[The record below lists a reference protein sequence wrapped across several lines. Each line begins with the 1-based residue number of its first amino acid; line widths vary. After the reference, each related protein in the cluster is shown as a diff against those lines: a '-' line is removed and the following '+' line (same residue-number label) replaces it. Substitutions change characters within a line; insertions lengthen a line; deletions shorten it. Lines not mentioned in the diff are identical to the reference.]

1 MCECFTR
8 VFGVSWSPGASYAAE
23 GLPPESNVFRTRQL
37 STVVEPKGNEQPTQ
51 VQTPTSSHPHQSPE
65 EAADPERAAQKEKL
79 HEELKRVL
87 QRKGESQRNTEET
100 VAGEEEEEEP
110 PLLSL
115 SPPSEMEAKVSA
127 MEKTIETSELLE
139 IIVETEAEAGVS
151 GMSVAGGGRDG
162 LFVKD
167 VLKDSPA
174 ARALSLKE
182 GDQLLSARVYFDNIK
197 YEDALQ
203 ILKCA
208 EPYKISF
215 CLKRTVPSADVSRKP
230 GTSTFEVRGPKAK
243 IAKLNIQSLSSLKK
257 KKKKKV
263 TKGLAKDLQ
272 ETADLHGSRDLAG
285 GKLEIAPVDVEFSLP
300 KFSKLRK
307 AKSAG
312 EVAVAEPSPD
322 VSPWL
327 SSLETKRRKLKFPR
341 LKVKEAAAA
350 AAAGRTRVEVPESHL
365 EVGLPKVAIGVKAA
379 TKKEGEGKVSRFTV
393 PFTKAK
399 KAKEEARSKI
409 ETGFQAPQV
418 ELDLP
423 LPKAGP
429 GRESPKTGA
438 KAEDFKIQAPQ
449 IGLPKME
456 VVLPKVSTVGME
468 VLEGGLQAGLK
479 LPTAEVAAPKI
490 DVDLSFPKLEGSSPP
505 EVVPKGE
512 GFRIKV
518 TKFGISA
525 EDVKLKVP
533 SAKAPVLEVSLE
545 KDKVRSKDL
554 AEKLTAGV
562 TMPSLDVEAPS
573 VELELP
579 LPRGK
584 AEMKAHKTRVEVPDI
599 AVKVPSISFG
609 KLVSK
614 APEEGESRLP
624 QVEVSLGKPESP
636 KIKAKGPKIQI
647 PGFGI
652 SLAECRSDSKETV
665 SKGAAE
671 SKVTFPGMKMPSLD
685 ISVPKVSDMQ
695 LPKAMGELAAP
706 FDRAKSQ
713 EAAEEPGFRFQVPQ
727 VSLPKFDLPAKA
739 TPSPSLLTHTKFPKP
754 EGDVSVKVGVPK
766 VDLVLPDVQLPKSQ
780 CQKSELDISVEEPKV
795 EMAVPSARLS
805 FPSGTV
811 PALGIGLPKV
821 EVGLDLPKVERELVV
836 SEPLPPRDH
845 EMKLQFPN
853 FGAVNKDLGV
863 ELSVPTCQP
872 DQLEM
877 EPSVR
882 TFEGPDVS
890 GMVARIPK
898 VDLALG
904 KELLTAEGERGLE
917 IGLDL
922 KEKILPKI
930 SLGQAGLAA
939 GAKVKLPSVEIP
951 TITIPDVTIESNKVL
966 EAESK
971 QKSPR
976 FALPKFN
983 ISGPKAQKVSPE
995 AKLKMPKFGISFPK
1009 SKWGAEVESPKLAL
1023 SVEGKAPKEKSEPRV
1038 GLDSSESRMKLPT
1051 MEVEVPSMAVD
1062 ISLPSGKTEEW
1073 PSKEAAGP
1081 SPEVGMDLPDV
1092 KLKMP
1097 KLLLPRF
1104 GAKGKEG
1111 DLELKGREAKLPEK
1125 EAKAKMPKFKMPYF
1139 SMMRRDVEISGLEA
1153 EAKIKK
1159 DSKSPKEKGPSVK
1172 MPSVK
1177 MPTLQLS
1184 SPKLETD
1191 QGKLQIQAPELGVK
1205 VPQVELP
1212 RISTKDGKAE
1222 GGLLMGSES
1231 PTFKVKMPSLEIAV
1245 PSPRVEEELEK
1256 PMVDVSEADIRGYE
1270 GELKIPSVPSICIS
1284 APKVELD
1291 IGLPTAGPDESI
1303 SHGATSA
1310 DAKIKLPKV
1319 ELPKFGKGEDGG
1331 VVEAGVQ
1338 LMGHKFSLGREGEK
1352 EPEGAAEGHILGS
1365 KVRMPK
1371 VDISLPKA
1379 RLSDAELPLTEG
1391 EGVAEGTEGKFKM
1404 PSVGL
1409 PKFSTPKMKAPE
1421 VELDMSLEAAGKM
1434 PRVKVSSPA
1443 IKLPKFGGSSSDG
1456 EGEPEVDVPR
1466 VPQLELKAPKLRGS
1480 AEMLSLETG
1489 TKEAK
1494 IKMPSLPIGFGLGK
1508 AEAETGLGVD
1518 DGKFKLKFP
1527 SLSISK
1533 AGPESS
1539 TDTQPLCP
1547 PAEEAD
1553 FSFKMPQIALPHV
1566 GFSVD
1571 YEGRKEA
1578 KEELGKLTGM
1588 TDLEVDVG
1596 GFEGRL
1602 KMPKIKMLAFGTPGA
1617 KGDTDVATA
1626 SPPRH
1631 RRGSGEGDL
1640 DEKKAA
1646 FKVPGVEISAP
1657 SLKTHA
1663 EYDVEETQLRYA
1675 GSQELE
1681 GASKRGRIGSD
1692 GRKSPVGK
1700 GEGASADA
1708 GKKYKVKLPKFGLSL
1723 AKAGFE
1729 AEEGTPG
1736 QESETKAK
1744 KRMFALGRS
1753 KAKGSEGSPSLLER
1767 EEEGDGKG
1775 MMAKLKLK
1783 PSFGLSLSKPKLG
1796 VEVNGNLEEAS
1807 SKLKVPKLGFST
1819 TEESAQQNGEQAE
1832 VSLQDG
1838 SQESKGKMG
1847 KIRLPQVELS
1857 SPSKVAETDHE
1868 LNLKLVRAE
1877 ETKED
1882 THGSGGGTFS
1892 ALKFK
1897 SPKITFSGFKKRNGE
1912 MEPGAVVSSAARTE
1926 MASLEMGEAG
1936 SKGERSPKFRF
1947 PKLALSPRS
1956 HGVLEITPEHPEDEA
1971 RLKIRL
1977 PDVGFSGELSSEEPG
1992 LETRLGTAKVG
2003 TKSEGG
2009 AVSSV

>member
-1 MCECFTR
+1 
-8 VFGVSWSPGASYAAE
+8 
-23 GLPPESNVFRTRQL
+23 
-37 STVVEPKGNEQPTQ
+37 
-51 VQTPTSSHPHQSPE
+51 
-65 EAADPERAAQKEKL
+65 
-79 HEELKRVL
+79 
-87 QRKGESQRNTEET
+87 
-100 VAGEEEEEEP
+100 
-110 PLLSL
+110 
-115 SPPSEMEAKVSA
+115 MEAKVSA

-263 TKGLAKDLQ
+263 AKGLAKDLQ
-272 ETADLHGSRDLAG
+272 ETTDLRGSGDLAG

-312 EVAVAEPSPD
+312 EVAAAEPSPD

-379 TKKEGEGKVSRFTV
+379 TKKEGEAKVSRFTV
-393 PFTKAK
+393 PFTKTK
-399 KAKEEARSKI
+399 KAKEEARSKV

-429 GRESPKTGA
+429 GGESPKTGA
-438 KAEDFKIQAPQ
+438 KAEGFKIQAPQ

-456 VVLPKVSTVGME
+456 VVLPKVTTVGME
-468 VLEGGLQAGLK
+468 APEDGLQTGLK
-479 LPTAEVAAPKI
+479 LPAAEVAAPKV
-490 DVDLSFPKLEGSSPP
+490 DVDLSFPKLEGTSPP
-505 EVVPKGE
+505 EVVAKGE

-518 TKFGISA
+518 PKFGIPA

-533 SAKAPVLEVSLE
+533 SAKVPAVEVSLE

-554 AEKLTAGV
+554 EEKLTAGV
-562 TMPSLDVEAPS
+562 TMPFLDVEAPS

-584 AEMKAHKTRVEVPDI
+584 AEVEAHKLRVEAPDI
-599 AVKVPSISFG
+599 SVKVPSIGLG
-609 KLVSK
+609 KLVSR
-614 APEEGESRLP
+614 AQEEGESRLP

-636 KIKAKGPKIQI
+636 KIKTKGPKIQI

-652 SLAECRSDSKETV
+652 SLAERKSDSKEAV

-671 SKVTFPGMKMPSLD
+671 SKVAFPGLKMPSLD
-685 ISVPKVSDMQ
+685 ISVPKVSDVQ
-695 LPKAMGELAAP
+695 LPKATGELAAS
-706 FDRAKSQ
+706 FDRAKSR

-727 VSLPKFDLPAKA
+727 VSLPKFDLPAKVP
-739 TPSPSLLTHTKFPKP
+739 PSPPLLTHAKFPKP
-754 EGDVSVKVGVPK
+754 EGDVSVKVSVPK
-766 VDLVLPDVQLPKSQ
+766 VDLVLPDVQLPKSP
-780 CQKSELDISVEEPKV
+780 CQKSELHMSVEKPKV

-805 FPSGTV
+805 FPSGAV
-811 PALGIGLPKV
+811 PALEIGLPKV
-821 EVGLDLPKVERELVV
+821 EVGLDLPKVERELGV
-836 SEPLPPRDH
+836 SELPRDH
-845 EMKLQFPN
+845 EMKLQFPS
-853 FGAVNKDLGV
+853 FGAVSKDLGV
-863 ELSVPTCQP
+863 ELSVPTCRP
-872 DQLEM
+872 DQLEL

-890 GMVARIPK
+890 GMVAKIPK

-904 KELLTAEGERGLE
+904 KELPTAEGERRLE
-917 IGLDL
+917 IGLDM

-930 SLGQAGLAA
+930 SLAA
-939 GAKVKLPSVEIP
+939 GTKTKLQSVEIP
-951 TITIPDVTIESNKVL
+951 TVTIPDVTIESSKVL
-966 EAESK
+966 EAEAK

-976 FALPKFN
+976 FALPKFS
-983 ISGPKAQKVSPE
+983 ISGPKVQKVSPE

-1023 SVEGKAPKEKSEPRV
+1023 SVEGKAPKEKSGAISEPQV

-1051 MEVEVPSMAVD
+1051 MEVEVPSVAVD
-1062 ISLPSGKTEEW
+1062 ISLPSGKTEERLGE
-1073 PSKEAAGP
+1073 EAAGL
-1081 SPEVGMDLPDV
+1081 SPEVGIDLPDV

-1097 KLLLPRF
+1097 KLLLPKF
-1104 GAKGKEG
+1104 GGKGKEG
-1111 DLELKGREAKLPEK
+1111 ELELKSREAKLPEK
-1125 EAKAKMPKFKMPYF
+1125 EAKAKMPKFKMPSF
-1139 SMMRRDVEISGLEA
+1139 GMMRRDVEISGLEA

-1159 DSKSPKEKGPSVK
+1159 DSKSLKEKGPSVK
-1172 MPSVK
+1172 MPSLK

-1184 SPKLETD
+1184 SPKLETEK
-1191 QGKLQIQAPELGVK
+1191 GKLQIQAPEVGVK

-1212 RISTKDGKAE
+1212 KISSKDGKAE
-1222 GGLLMGSES
+1222 GGLLMGSDS

-1245 PSPRVEEELEK
+1245 TSPRVEGELEK
-1256 PMVDVSEADIRGYE
+1256 PVVDVSEADIRGYE
-1270 GELKIPSVPSICIS
+1270 GELKIPSVPSIGIS

-1291 IGLPTAGPDESI
+1291 ISLPTAGPDESI
-1303 SHGATSA
+1303 TYGTTSA

-1319 ELPKFGKGEDGG
+1319 ELPKFGQAEDSG
-1331 VVEAGVQ
+1331 VLEAGVQ
-1338 LMGHKFSLGREGEK
+1338 LLGHKFSLGREGEK
-1352 EPEGAAEGHILGS
+1352 EAEGSGEGYILGS
-1365 KVRMPK
+1365 KVRMPR

-1391 EGVAEGTEGKFKM
+1391 EGMVEGAEGKFRM

-1434 PRVKVSSPA
+1434 PRVKVSGPA
-1443 IKLPKFGGSSSDG
+1443 IKLPKFGGSISDG
-1456 EGEPEVDVPR
+1456 EGEPEVDLPR

-1480 AEMLSLETG
+1480 AEMLSLESG

-1533 AGPESS
+1533 AGPESG

-1547 PAEEAD
+1547 PSEGTD

-1571 YEGRKEA
+1571 SEGRKEV
-1578 KEELGKLTGM
+1578 KGESGKLTGM

-1602 KMPKIKMLAFGTPGA
+1602 KMPKIKMPAFGTPGA
-1617 KGDTDVATA
+1617 KGDTDVARA

-1631 RRGSGEGDL
+1631 RRDSGEGDL
-1640 DEKKAA
+1640 DEKKAT
-1646 FKVPGVEISAP
+1646 FKVPGLEISAP

-1663 EYDVEETQLRYA
+1663 EYDVEETQLRYG

-1681 GASKRGRIGSD
+1681 GASKRGRVGSD

-1700 GEGASADA
+1700 GGAASADA
-1708 GKKYKVKLPKFGLSL
+1708 GKKYKVKLPKFGISL
-1723 AKAGFE
+1723 PKAGLE
-1729 AEEGTPG
+1729 TEESTHG

-1744 KRMFALGRS
+1744 KHMFALGRS

-1783 PSFGLSLSKPKLG
+1783 PTFGLSLSKPKLG
-1796 VEVNGNLEEAS
+1796 VEVNGDLEEAS

-1819 TEESAQQNGEQAE
+1819 TEESSQLNGEQGEA
-1832 VSLQDG
+1832 SLQDG

-1868 LNLKLVRAE
+1868 LNLKLVRTE
-1877 ETKED
+1877 EAKED
-1882 THGSGGGTFS
+1882 THGGGTFS

-1912 MEPGAVVSSAARTE
+1912 MAPGAVVSSAARTE
-1926 MASLEMGEAG
+1926 MASLETGEAG

-1947 PKLALSPRS
+1947 PKVALSPRS
-1956 HGVLEITPEHPEDEA
+1956 HGVLEITPEHPEDEGG
-1971 RLKIRL
+1971 LKIRL
-1977 PDVGFSGELSSEEPG
+1977 PDVGFSEEPG
-1992 LETRLGTAKVG
+1992 LEARLGPAKVV

-2009 AVSSV
+2009 GASSV